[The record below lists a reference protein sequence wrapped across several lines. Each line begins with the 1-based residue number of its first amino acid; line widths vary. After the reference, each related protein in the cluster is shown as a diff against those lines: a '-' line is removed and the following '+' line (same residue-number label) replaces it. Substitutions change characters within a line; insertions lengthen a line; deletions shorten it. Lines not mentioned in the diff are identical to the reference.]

1 MGLGHGQ
8 WWWELL
14 VLWLLL
20 VFLQF
25 PLAESATELEL
36 LHLAEI
42 LKALLCSLLPLRG
55 RGGFGAFGC
64 CW

>member
-20 VFLQF
+20 VFLQL

-42 LKALLCSLLPLRG
+42 LKALQCSLLPLRG